1 MAITVA
7 TVAMMFSYFPYAA
20 AFAGSDGIDGG
31 LAAIALAVAPLVFV
45 LLAFISRNPKA
56 PRRVL
61 EAMVILLGVGF
72 TVGLFAP
79 VLGASAGFGAGAA
92 ICLAPPDVP
101 NVAKWRVSALVFMTF
116 YTFLLLLFVTPAGV
130 FSGGLL
136 PLMMVGFG
144 DEYAVWSARRQQAD
158 GGYPA

>member
-1 MAITVA
+1 MAISVA
-7 TVAMMFSYFPYAA
+7 TVAMMFSYFPYAT
-20 AFAGSDGIDGG
+20 AFAGSDSIDGG
-31 LAAIALAVAPLVFV
+31 LVAIALAVAPLVFV
-45 LLAFISRNPKA
+45 LLAFVSRNPKA

-79 VLGASAGFGAGAA
+79 VLGAAAGFGAGAA

-101 NVAKWRVSALVFMTF
+101 NVAKWRMSAVIFMTF
-116 YTFLLLLFVTPAGV
+116 YTLLLLLFVTPAGV

-136 PLMMVGFG
+136 PLMIVGFA
-144 DEYAVWSARRQQAD
+144 DEYAIRSAGRSQA
-158 GGYPA
+158 

>member
-1 MAITVA
+1 
-7 TVAMMFSYFPYAA
+7 MMFSYFPYAA

-31 LAAIALAVAPLVFV
+31 LVAVALALAPLVFI

-61 EAMVILLGVGF
+61 EAMVMLLGVGF

-79 VLGASAGFGAGAA
+79 VLGAAAGFGAGGA
-92 ICLAPPDVP
+92 ICLLPPDIP
-101 NVAKWRVSALVFMTF
+101 NVAKWRISATVFMTF
-116 YTFLLLLFVTPAGV
+116 YTFVLLVTVTPAGV

-144 DEYAVWSARRQQAD
+144 DEYAVWSARRSTAD
-158 GGYPA
+158 GGYQA